1 MSVRRRRSLFSSL
14 APIGRTLTRFL
25 RGADGTAAIEFAIV
39 ANALLL
45 FLLGVVEFG
54 RLYWTQSE
62 LQYAAEATARYAT
75 IYTVN
80 NPSATLA
87 QVQTAAQTQAPT
99 YAYSM
104 SVPASDFAVTA
115 YNATAT
121 PPAPSCGNQVIV
133 TYPFSFIVTGLFPW
147 SITLTAQGCHQG

>member
-1 MSVRRRRSLFSSL
+1 VRRWGSPFSSL
-14 APIGRTLTRFL
+14 GPIGRTLTRFL

-115 YNATAT
+115 YNATT
-121 PPAPSCGNQVIV
+121 NTPSCGNQVIV

>member
-1 MSVRRRRSLFSSL
+1 VRRWRFPFSSL
-14 APIGRTLTRFL
+14 APIGRTLTRLL
-25 RGADGTAAIEFAIV
+25 READGTEAIEFAIV

-80 NPSATLA
+80 NLTATAA
-87 QVQTAAQTQAPT
+87 QIQTAAQTQAPT
-99 YAYSM
+99 YAYNISA
-104 SVPASDFAVTA
+104 PASDFVVTA
-115 YNATAT
+115 YNATT
-121 PPAPSCGNQVIV
+121 NTPSCGNQVAV
-133 TYPFSFIVTGLFPW
+133 TYPFSFIVTGLLPW
-147 SITLTAQGCHQG
+147 SITLTATGCHLN

>member
-1 MSVRRRRSLFSSL
+1 VRRRLSRLASL
-14 APIGRTLTRFL
+14 APLGRALTRLL
-25 RGADGTAAIEFAIV
+25 RQADGAEAIEFAIV

-80 NPSATLA
+80 NPSATTA
-87 QVQTAAQTQAPT
+87 QIKTAAQTQAPT
-99 YAYSM
+99 YLYSL
-104 SVPASDFAVTA
+104 SVPASATFNVTP
-115 YNATAT
+115 YSPGP
-121 PPAPSCGNQVIV
+121 PPAPFCGNEVTI

-147 SITLTAQGCHQG
+147 SITLTAQGCYQG